1 MMLGTDE
8 QKRDE
13 ARGHLPG
20 LLILGAPKAGTT
32 TLAAWWATHPRGFT
46 APEKEVRY
54 FDMRH
59 HLGQDWYRSRFEG
72 MRSDQVGCDATPRY
86 LYTAHALDR
95 IQREIPHARLVVVLR
110 EPVARLWSH
119 WCYFV
124 SLGIERRPF
133 EEVVVD
139 AEMGLARRGVD
150 YATFSRYLSALR
162 QVVDRFPREQLLVLL
177 SDELRSDRQAVMDR
191 VAAHVGVEP
200 APLPEIRD
208 QNEGRFP
215 RSVRAQLVLRRLR
228 PNKWPLGL
236 GRRLMDANVRPGGP
250 PPIDPEHRARLREL
264 FRGDLDPLERWLE
277 RPLPRSWR
285 QG

>member
-1 MMLGTDE
+1 MMPGANVQKQDE
-8 QKRDE
+8 PG
-13 ARGHLPG
+13 ALPG

-59 HLGQDWYRSRFEG
+59 DRGQAWYRSRFAG
-72 MRSDQVGCDATPRY
+72 MRPDQIGCDATPRY

-95 IQREIPHARLVVVLR
+95 MRAEIPDARLVAVLR
-110 EPVARLWSH
+110 EPAARVWSH

-139 AEMGLARRGVD
+139 AEMGFARRGID
-150 YATFSRYLSALR
+150 YSSFSRYLSALR
-162 QVVDRFPREQLLVLL
+162 QVVDRFPREQLLVLFT
-177 SDELRSDRQAVMDR
+177 DELRADRQGVMDR
-191 VAAHVGVEP
+191 VAAHAGVEP
-200 APLPEIRD
+200 APLPEMPD

-215 RSVRAQLVLRRLR
+215 RSVPAQHVLRRLR

-236 GRRLMDANVRPGGP
+236 GRRLMDANTRPGGP
-250 PPIDPEHRARLREL
+250 PPLDPSHRARLVEL

-277 RPLPRSWR
+277 RPLPASWR
-285 QG
+285 QA